1 MGGETGVSVGDYAAG
16 QPEPWV
22 QVLVVQLGN
31 LGARDHALAWK
42 EQRSAQAPMVN
53 YGQDA
58 VIASALWQACDQV
71 HGYLCEW
78 QGIRGNRYFV

>member
-1 MGGETGVSVGDYAAG
+1 
-16 QPEPWV
+16 
-22 QVLVVQLGN
+22 
-31 LGARDHALAWK
+31 
-42 EQRSAQAPMVN
+42 MVN